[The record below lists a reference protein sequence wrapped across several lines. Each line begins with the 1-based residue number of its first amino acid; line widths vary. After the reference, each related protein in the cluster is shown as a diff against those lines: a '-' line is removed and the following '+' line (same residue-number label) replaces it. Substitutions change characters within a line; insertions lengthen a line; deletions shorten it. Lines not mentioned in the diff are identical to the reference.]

1 MSEVWADGARYESY
15 IGRWSRAVARSFVG
29 WLAVPAAATW
39 LDVGSGTGAL
49 AATIVELA
57 SPSAVVALDP
67 SRAYVEHARTR
78 LSAATARVAVGD
90 ARSLPFADGSFDAC
104 VSGLVL
110 NFVPHPSSAVEEMTR
125 VTRPGGTIA
134 AYLWDYAGQMQ
145 LIRRFWDAATA
156 LDPDAAQLD
165 EGRRFPIADRDALAR
180 LFTDARLE
188 AVETRAID
196 VDTVFA
202 NFDELWTPFLG
213 GQGPA
218 PAYVASLSDDRR
230 ARLRE
235 RLRERLRA
243 SVPAAADGSIALVA
257 RAWAV
262 RGRTGSH
269 ARIRDGR

>member
-1 MSEVWADGARYESY
+1 MTEVWADGARYESY
-15 IGRWSRAVARSFVG
+15 IGRWSRAVARSFVD
-29 WLAVPAAATW
+29 WLAVPAAARW

-57 SPSAVVALDP
+57 SPSAVVAVDP
-67 SRAYVEHARTR
+67 SHAYIEHARMR
-78 LSAATARVAVGD
+78 LSGAMARVAVGD
-90 ARSLPFADGSFDAC
+90 ARSLPFANASFDAC

-110 NFVPHPSSAVEEMTR
+110 NFVPHPSSAVEEMSR

-134 AYLWDYAGQMQ
+134 AYLWDYAGEMQ

-165 EGRRFPIADRDALAR
+165 EGRRFPLADGDALGR
-180 LFTDARLE
+180 LFTVAGLE
-188 AVETRAID
+188 AVDMRAID
-196 VDTVFA
+196 VDTAFA
-202 NFDELWTPFLG
+202 NFDDLWTPFLG

-218 PAYVASLSDDRR
+218 PAYVATLSDDRR
-230 ARLRE
+230 A

-243 SVPAAADGSIALVA
+243 SVPAAADGRIALVA

-262 RGRTGSH
+262 RGRSRGLGG
-269 ARIRDGR
+269 IRDGR